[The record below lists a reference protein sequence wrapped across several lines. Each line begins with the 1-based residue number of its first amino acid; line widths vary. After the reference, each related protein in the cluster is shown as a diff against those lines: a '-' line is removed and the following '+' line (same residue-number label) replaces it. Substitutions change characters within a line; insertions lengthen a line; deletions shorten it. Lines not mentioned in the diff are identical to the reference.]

1 MKSHIRHSKP
11 FLLSKLCVLVFM
23 WWASPASS
31 AEQNQE
37 SQQNGEW
44 LLGLVGYNYTDREI
58 ENYSVDGVSGGYIRK
73 SSPTSGGSGITC
85 CVRLLKELNGTIQ
98 VKVRWQVDGCRYLIK
113 DFDGKAE
120 TARHFF
126 YREEEVSVTIPLG
139 KTIAYLETHF
149 YPNGRPQ
156 VKLSEYSSLP
166 ALALDKKRPDRS
178 LFPRCKNDQQPE

>member
-1 MKSHIRHSKP
+1 MKSNIHHGKP
-11 FLLSKLCVLVFM
+11 FLLRKLCILIFWSWVSSV
-23 WWASPASS
+23 SS
-31 AEQNQE
+31 AEQNPDSKE
-37 SQQNGEW
+37 NSEW

-58 ENYSVDGVSGGYIRK
+58 EDYSIDGVGGGHIRK
-73 SSPTSGGSGITC
+73 SSPTSGGGGTTC

-113 DFDGKAE
+113 DLDGNSEA
-120 TARHFF
+120 ARHFF
-126 YREEEVSVTIPLG
+126 YREEEVSVTIPPG

-156 VKLSEYSSLP
+156 VRLTEYSSLP

-178 LFPRCKNDQQPE
+178 LFPRCKDDQHPE